1 MNIINGIFDKE
12 YLIDFDIGI
21 SDKVDKFK
29 RLLQIIDNDIS
40 KEFICFKINY
50 SDFNDGDEEDHL
62 YIYIDHIPIHKST
75 YIEYD

>member
-1 MNIINGIFDKE
+1 MKD
-12 YLIDFDIGI
+12 L
-21 SDKVDKFK
+21 FK
-29 RLLQIIDNDIS
+29 KS
-40 KEFICFKINY
+40 ETINY